1 MRYDGLV
8 RAALVMLVAGLA
20 GGGLYFV
27 GGPQT
32 GRTERRD
39 ATRLADLMALSS
51 FMICVANAGNGTFM
65 VFAHFCCNLLMFS
78 SGVPLRTIMLYHC
91 NVPKSFYPSSVRAG
105 TSGR

>member
-51 FMICVANAGNGTFM
+51 FMIFVANAANGTLPS
-65 VFAHFCCNLLMFS
+65 ALL
-78 SGVPLRTIMLYHC
+78 PD
-91 NVPKSFYPSSVRAG
+91 AA
-105 TSGR
+105 